1 MPRLWLPQ
9 GRCLMAERRFKPFV
23 SGRSPYCNT
32 PLTGARPHFC
42 VQPRALSSNVEI
54 PPALLPY
61 GGRIFANWFAM
72 TQEVFLE
79 IIDEVNGFIEQFLVL
94 TTVHENRLCTE
105 HLRHLSKDRSTA
117 LSNEPIRELT
127 YQWVGSNTAEPVRTT
142 ALQTYAQLADRNFLT
157 LVSFSLV
164 VELPSISIPT
174 SSSSP
179 STCWV
184 TSNLMRS
191 LS

>member
-1 MPRLWLPQ
+1 
-9 GRCLMAERRFKPFV
+9 
-23 SGRSPYCNT
+23 
-32 PLTGARPHFC
+32 
-42 VQPRALSSNVEI
+42 
-54 PPALLPY
+54 
-61 GGRIFANWFAM
+61 M

-157 LVSFSLV
+157 LVCFSLV
-164 VELPSISIPT
+164 VELPEHIYTHFQFVAFHLLGYEQLDAILVIVTEHLHELVRLVVLT
-174 SSSSP
+174 SE
-179 STCWV
+179 
-184 TSNLMRS
+184 
-191 LS
+191 